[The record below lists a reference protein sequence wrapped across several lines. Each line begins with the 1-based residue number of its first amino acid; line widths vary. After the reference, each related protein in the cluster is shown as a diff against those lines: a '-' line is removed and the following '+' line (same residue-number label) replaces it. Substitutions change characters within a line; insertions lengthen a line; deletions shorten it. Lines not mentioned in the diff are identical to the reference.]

1 MNTTPNT
8 VIERITP
15 EKAREYFNTS
25 IGEGR
30 NARPVSKTY
39 IQSYADTMRK
49 GRWMLNGV
57 PIIFDNEGHL
67 IDGCHRM
74 LAVEKAGITVA
85 FEVRRGVTP
94 EAFTTYDCGRHR
106 TLGQLLAMQGTKHYN
121 LVASIVVAN
130 ERLIKSGRL
139 YENNN
144 APTSNGEF
152 SRVRQSNYDKYDNYR
167 RDPKGFDEAAL
178 IVRGHASHSI
188 PQSWVAGIYYYLTH
202 TGGYDND
209 FVKEF
214 LIQTISMET
223 AKHPTVE
230 LLRRRLLTERLKNR
244 KLDASFLFAL
254 IAKTWNAYATGRDLK
269 VLKWNADEEKVPA
282 LLLKGERTLDLE

>member
-30 NARPVSKTY
+30 KARPVSKVY

-94 EAFTTYDCGRHR
+94 DAFATYDCGRHR
-106 TLGQLLAMQGTKHYN
+106 TLGQLLAMQGIKHYN
-121 LVASIVVAN
+121 LAASIVVVN
-130 ERLIKSGRL
+130 ERLIRSGRL
-139 YENNN
+139 YERNGGGLGGD
-144 APTSNGEF
+144 TSAK
-152 SRVRQSNYDKYDNYR
+152 QSNYDKYDNYK

-178 IVRGHASHSI
+178 MCVANI
-188 PQSWVAGIYYYLTH
+188 PKSGVIQYSWVGGIYYYLTH
-202 TGGYDND
+202 TGGYDGE
-209 FVKEF
+209 FVKAF
-214 LIQTISMET
+214 LVQATSIET
-223 AKHPTVE
+223 AKHQTVE
-230 LLRRRLLTERLKNR
+230 LLRRRLLAERLKNR
-244 KLDASFLFAL
+244 KLDAVFLFAL

-269 VLKWNADEEKVPA
+269 CLKWNAEEEKVPT
-282 LLLKGERTLDLE
+282 LLLKGERTLDFE

>member
-74 LAVEKAGITVA
+74 LAVERAGIAVP
-85 FEVRRGVTP
+85 FEVRRGVSP
-94 EAFTTYDCGRHR
+94 DAFTTYDCGRHR
-106 TLGQLLAMQGTKHYN
+106 TLGQLLAMQGTKNYN
-121 LVASIVVAN
+121 LIASIVVVN
-130 ERLIKSGRL
+130 ERLIKNGRL

-144 APTSNGEF
+144 GKMSDGEF
-152 SRVRQSNYDKYDNYR
+152 VVKQSNYDKYDNFK
-167 RDPKGFDEAAL
+167 RDPEGFSEAAL
-178 IVRGHASHSI
+178 IASKPARSVM
-188 PQSWVAGIYYYLTH
+188 PQSWMCGMYYYLTH
-202 TGGYDND
+202 TGGYDRE

-214 LIQTISMET
+214 FLQATSIET
-223 AKHPTVE
+223 AKNQSIEV
-230 LLRRRLLTERLKNR
+230 LRRRLYAERMKNR
-244 KLDASFLFAL
+244 KLDAAFMFAI
-254 IAKTWNAYATGRDLK
+254 IAKAWNAYAVGRTLN
-269 VLKWNADEEKVPA
+269 VLKWDAEREKLPT

>member
-30 NARPVSKTY
+30 SARPVSKTY
-39 IQSYADTMRK
+39 VLSYADTMRK
-49 GRWMLNGV
+49 GRWMLNGI
-57 PIIFDNEGHL
+57 PIVFDNEGHL

-74 LAVEKAGITVA
+74 LAVEKAGITVP

-94 EAFTTYDCGRHR
+94 EAFATYDNGRHR

-121 LVASIVVAN
+121 LVASIVVVN
-130 ERLIKSGRL
+130 EMLIKNGRL
-139 YENNN
+139 YENNS
-144 APTSNGEF
+144 PVTISGEF
-152 SRVRQSNYDKYDNYR
+152 GSVRLTNYDKYDNYR

-178 IVRGHASHSI
+178 IVRSHEVHSI
-188 PQSWVAGIYYYLTH
+188 PQSWAAGIYYYLTH
-202 TGGYDND
+202 TGGYDSD

-214 LIQTISMET
+214 FTQAISMET
-223 AKHPTVE
+223 AKSPIVE
-230 LLRRRLLTERLKNR
+230 LLRRRLLAERLKNR
-244 KLDASFLFAL
+244 KLDASVMFAL
-254 IAKTWNAYATGRDLK
+254 IAKTWNAYATGRSFK
-269 VLKWNADEEKVPA
+269 VLGWNADREKCPT
-282 LLLKGERTLDLE
+282 LLLKGERVLDLK